1 MNKINANYGKNQLHH
16 YGLFSK
22 FIIFQASIWSVCE
35 VGDGDEDSL
44 SVGTLPPTP
53 NLRHVTGMLVV
64 VEHVHQGALTLTQL
78 TAQLGN
84 EEDPGE
90 INSRLEKLSVSNSQ
104 VALCCNELAALL
116 LTIIKSAPCTTSKE
130 LSSQVQTLSHDIA
143 RAGKNVNHLLKKR
156 GVASSSSRRS
166 SRATAQPNTAVAT
179 KITTATNLPAVEN
192 SRKRVSLTGPQPGGR
207 GFDEKASV
215 GERGSR
221 RKSNVPHDGES
232 RNTGSESIATISTAA
247 EHMSNTD
254 ITPTISAGTTTTD
267 LEKDRSSEKTS
278 ESTQNGYSS
287 TTPAAASHNGD
298 SNAGR
303 ETPAKTSPRA
313 PAKTAPPL
321 TTTEEAVSVRHSNAT
336 GQVIS
341 DSPTH
346 SPPHHTSSQSSVAPA
361 GNCLTSTAASS
372 AVRDDPKAKAVVAQ
386 ALADEDDCSV
396 I

>member
-1 MNKINANYGKNQLHH
+1 MVYFQ
-16 YGLFSK
+16 

-35 VGDGDEDSL
+35 AGDGDEDSL
-44 SVGTLPPTP
+44 SVSVGTLPPTP

-90 INSRLEKLSVSNSQ
+90 INSKLEKLSVSNSQ

-116 LTIIKSAPCTTSKE
+116 LTVIKSALCTTSKE

-192 SRKRVSLTGPQPGGR
+192 SRKRVSLTGPQPGGH
-207 GFDEKASV
+207 GFDEKVSV

-221 RKSNVPHDGES
+221 RKSNVPHEGQS
-232 RNTGSESIATISTAA
+232 RNFGTESIAAISTAA
-247 EHMSNTD
+247 EHTSNTD
-254 ITPTISAGTTTTD
+254 TTPTISTIVD
-267 LEKDRSSEKTS
+267 LDRDRSSEKTS
-278 ESTQNGYSS
+278 ESAPNGPSS
-287 TTPAAASHNGD
+287 TPQSVASHNGD
-298 SNAGR
+298 SSAGR
-303 ETPAKTSPRA
+303 ETPAKTTP
-313 PAKTAPPL
+313 T

-361 GNCLTSTAASS
+361 GNCLTSTAPSS
-372 AVRDDPKAKAVVAQ
+372 AVRDDPKAKAVVTQ

>member
-1 MNKINANYGKNQLHH
+1 MNKINTNYGKNHLHH

-35 VGDGDEDSL
+35 AGDGDEDSL

-64 VEHVHQGALTLTQL
+64 VEHVHQGTLTLTQL

-104 VALCCNELAALL
+104 VALSCNELAASL

-166 SRATAQPNTAVAT
+166 SRTAAQPNTAVAT

-192 SRKRVSLTGPQPGGR
+192 SRKRVSLTGPQAGGS
-207 GFDEKASV
+207 GFDEKTSV

-221 RKSNVPHDGES
+221 RKSNVPHEGQS
-232 RNTGSESIATISTAA
+232 RNNGTEPIATISTAS
-247 EHMSNTD
+247 EHTSNTD
-254 ITPTISAGTTTTD
+254 TTPTISLGTTTAD
-267 LEKDRSSEKTS
+267 LERDRSFEKIS
-278 ESTQNGYSS
+278 ESTS
-287 TTPAAASHNGD
+287 PAAASHNGD
-298 SNAGR
+298 NSAGR

-321 TTTEEAVSVRHSNAT
+321 TINEEAVSVRHSNAT

-372 AVRDDPKAKAVVAQ
+372 VVRDDPKAKAVVAQ